1 MRSLSRR
8 GFIVLGGTGAAGLTL
23 ASCGEVADPRDEGRD
38 EELLSAAIGA
48 ELALQSAYGSGG
60 LSPISPTKPTTDLQ
74 DERIARLGDLG
85 AEETETPDNGD
96 VIAASGA
103 AIAAYRELAGLGS
116 TTEVRSAA
124 AQGLAEIAAV
134 LAAVRA
140 EAGDD
145 PAPSAFVTGGADAPY
160 EPAVADD
167 SAADA
172 TSTAEETETTTATEE
187 GG

>member
-1 MRSLSRR
+1 MPSLSRR
-8 GFIVLGGTGAAGLTL
+8 GFIVLGGTGAAGLAL
-23 ASCGEVADPRDEGRD
+23 ASCGEEVDPRDEGRD

-48 ELALQSAYGSGG
+48 ELALQSAYGGGG
-60 LSPISPTKPTTDLQ
+60 LSGIAPTRPTTDLQ

-85 AEETETPDNGD
+85 AEDTEAPDNGD
-96 VIAASGA
+96 VIEASDA

-124 AQGLAEIAAV
+124 TEGLAEIAAV

-145 PAPSAFVTGGADAPY
+145 PVPSAFVTGAADEPY
-160 EPAVADD
+160 EAAVADD

-172 TSTAEETETTTATEE
+172 TSTTEETTTATEE